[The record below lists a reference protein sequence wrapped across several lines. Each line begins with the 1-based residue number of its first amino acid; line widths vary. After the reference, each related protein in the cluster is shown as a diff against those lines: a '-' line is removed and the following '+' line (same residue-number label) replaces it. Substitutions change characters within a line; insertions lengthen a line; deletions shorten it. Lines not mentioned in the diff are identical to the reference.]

1 MRYISG
7 LGCSGPEKRSL
18 VKGPQKKSIAPRS
31 KKMTNIDAIL
41 WQLSAKT
48 EKITVR
54 EKTGEVQI
62 RRNLHVF

>member
-1 MRYISG
+1 M
-7 LGCSGPEKRSL
+7 
-18 VKGPQKKSIAPRS
+18 KGPQKKSIAPRS

-48 EKITVR
+48 EEITVR